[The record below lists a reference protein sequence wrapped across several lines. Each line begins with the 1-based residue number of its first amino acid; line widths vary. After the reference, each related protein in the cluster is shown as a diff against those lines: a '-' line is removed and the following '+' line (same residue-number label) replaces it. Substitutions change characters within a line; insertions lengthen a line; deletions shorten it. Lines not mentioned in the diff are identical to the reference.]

1 MKNYYSNL
9 LNSNKL
15 QKCYEIAPLRV
26 KQFLEAEI
34 AFVISK
40 IRQNDTVLDL
50 GCGYGRVST
59 RLSDKARKVIGIDI
73 SKDNIDLAKK
83 LCRDNKNCAFY
94 IMNAIDLNFTNNEF
108 DLTICVQN
116 GISAFKVAPDK
127 LLKEAIRVTK
137 KGGII
142 LFSSYSD
149 RFWNDR
155 LEWFKIQSDQGL
167 IGKIDFSKTKNG
179 VIICHDGFKAI
190 TYSGKEFIKLAS
202 NFDVETKTFEIDNSS
217 VFCEMIVN

>member
-15 QKCYEIAPLRV
+15 QKCYEVAPLRV

-34 AFVISK
+34 AFILNK
-40 IRQNDTVLDL
+40 INPNDKVLDL
-50 GCGYGRVST
+50 GCGYGRIST
-59 RLSDKARKVIGIDI
+59 RLSDKAHKVVGIDI
-73 SKDNIDLAKK
+73 SKDNIDLAKV
-83 LCRDNKNCAFY
+83 LCKDSKNCNFY
-94 IMNAIDLNFTNNEF
+94 VMDAIDLKFTNNEF
-108 DLTICVQN
+108 DLTICAQN

-127 LLKEAIRVTK
+127 LLKEAIRVTRK
-137 KGGII
+137 DGII

-149 RFWNDR
+149 SFWNDR

-167 IGKIDFSKTKNG
+167 IGKIDFNKTKNG

-190 TYSGKEFIKLAS
+190 TYTGKEFIKLAS
-202 NFDVETKTFEIDNSS
+202 NFNLETKIYEVDNSS
-217 VFCEMIVN
+217 IFCEMIVN